1 MLTEMILLGNIAVR
15 VGKRIEWDSKNMR
28 ATNAPEADQYIKPE
42 FRKGWSL

>member
-1 MLTEMILLGNIAVR
+1 VAVR
-15 VGKRIEWDSKNMR
+15 VGKKILWDAKTMQ